1 MKEISLKISDID
13 CAACVERLNRA
24 LGAVN
29 GVRDAAVNYASG
41 RALISYDED
50 EASIAS
56 IAAAVKKAGFGVPA
70 DSVEL
75 KCPALDAETMSRALA
90 ALRAMEEVQSAEQNA
105 ETGSI
110 LVRVWPVNPDS
121 RRLLA
126 ALREVGVWA
135 ELGEMTSGEEE
146 SEVRKRLALL
156 RLIVAATLLSVPLV
170 WEMHYLVQ
178 FVIATVI
185 QFWPGMYFYRG
196 AWRGLRNGT
205 MNMDVLVAL
214 STTIIYLYSSCVAF
228 TVPIGKML
236 YFLSNGVLIALLLFG
251 RYLEQLAMGESS
263 QAIRR
268 LMRLQP
274 KTALVQ
280 RGGEEKELSIEEIE
294 EHDVVI
300 IRPGERIPVDGVII
314 EGRCAVD
321 ESLLTGES
329 LPVDKAE
336 GDELLG
342 GTLNRSGSVKLA
354 ATRLGKD
361 SVLQQIIDLVQ
372 RAQSSKAPVQRLAD
386 KIAAVFVPVMIAL
399 AAGVFCLWFFAL
411 APGDWDRAINC
422 LCSMLVIACPCA
434 LGLATPT
441 AIMVGTGR
449 AAELGVLF
457 RNGAAIENC
466 WRTSAVVF
474 DKTGTLTWG
483 QPEVTE
489 LLPCSGTSP
498 QELAVCA
505 AAVERLSEHPVAQAV
520 CRGAAFGCAGML
532 PPKLTDF
539 ENLPGLGVTGRTG
552 GETLAAGSREL
563 MARLGV
569 DISPLAALPDVRSQA
584 KTEVCVARGGKLLG
598 VIGVADRLRPD
609 AAETVRRL
617 KKLGVELWLITGD
630 NERTAQA
637 VAAECDIEY
646 VLSGVLPENKA
657 EKVRELQSRGLKLAM
672 VGDGINDAPALA
684 AADTAIAM
692 GGGTDVAIESS
703 DITLLGGRLSAV
715 PDALE
720 VSRATMGAIRLNLA
734 WALLYNVL
742 SVGAAAFGVVNPSM
756 AAAAMSL
763 SSIAVLMNSLRLKKA
778 VEKK

>member
-50 EASIAS
+50 EASIVS

-75 KCPALDAETMSRALA
+75 KCPALDAETMSRAIA

-214 STTIIYLYSSCVAF
+214 STTIIYIYSSYVAF

-329 LPVDKAE
+329 LPVDK
-336 GDELLG
+336 
-342 GTLNRSGSVKLA
+342 
-354 ATRLGKD
+354 
-361 SVLQQIIDLVQ
+361 
-372 RAQSSKAPVQRLAD
+372 
-386 KIAAVFVPVMIAL
+386 
-399 AAGVFCLWFFAL
+399 
-411 APGDWDRAINC
+411 
-422 LCSMLVIACPCA
+422 
-434 LGLATPT
+434 
-441 AIMVGTGR
+441 
-449 AAELGVLF
+449 
-457 RNGAAIENC
+457 
-466 WRTSAVVF
+466 
-474 DKTGTLTWG
+474 
-483 QPEVTE
+483 
-489 LLPCSGTSP
+489 
-498 QELAVCA
+498 
-505 AAVERLSEHPVAQAV
+505 SE
-520 CRGAAFGCAGML
+520 
-532 PPKLTDF
+532 
-539 ENLPGLGVTGRTG
+539 G

-563 MARLGV
+563 MARLDV
-569 DISPLAALPDVRSQA
+569 DISPLAALPDVRNQA

>member
-24 LGAVN
+24 ISAVN

-41 RALISYDED
+41 RALISYDEGA
-50 EASIAS
+50 ASIAS

-75 KCPALDAETMSRALA
+75 KCPALDAETMSRAIA
-90 ALRAMEEVQSAEQNA
+90 ALRALGEVQSAEQNA
-105 ETGSI
+105 ETGGI

-146 SEVRKRLALL
+146 SEVRKRLLLL
-156 RLIVAATLLSVPLV
+156 RLIAAATLLSVPLV

-214 STTIIYLYSSCVAF
+214 STTIIYLYSSYVGF
-228 TVPIGKML
+228 TVPVGKML
-236 YFLSNGVLIALLLFG
+236 YFLSDGVLIALLLFG

-263 QAIRR
+263 RAIRR
-268 LMRLQP
+268 LMRLRP

-329 LPVDKAE
+329 LPVDKSE

-361 SVLQQIIDLVQ
+361 SVLQQIIELVQ

-386 KIAAVFVPVMIAL
+386 KIAAVFVPGMIAL

-466 WRTSAVVF
+466 WRTGAVVF

-489 LLPCSGTSP
+489 LLP
-498 QELAVCA
+498 E
-505 AAVERLSEHPVAQAV
+505 
-520 CRGAAFGCAGML
+520 
-532 PPKLTDF
+532 LTDF
-539 ENLPGLGVTGRTG
+539 ENLPGLGVTGKTG

-569 DISPLAALPDVRSQA
+569 DISPLAALPDVRNQA

-637 VAAECDIEY
+637 VAAECGIEH

-703 DITLLGGRLSAV
+703 DITLLGVRLSAV
-715 PDALE
+715 PDALA

-778 VEKK
+778 EEKK

>member
-24 LGAVN
+24 ISAVN

-135 ELGEMTSGEEE
+135 ELGEMTGGEEE
-146 SEVRKRLALL
+146 SVVRKRLALL

-205 MNMDVLVAL
+205 MNMDVLV
-214 STTIIYLYSSCVAF
+214 
-228 TVPIGKML
+228 
-236 YFLSNGVLIALLLFG
+236 ALLLFG

-411 APGDWDRAINC
+411 APGNWDRAINC

-466 WRTSAVVF
+466 WRTGAVVF

-489 LLPCSGTSP
+489 LLPCGGTSP

-715 PDALE
+715 QDALE